1 MVNFFALTG
10 LLIVGIFLYKSIY
23 GNPKLKSSKYV
34 DDLIVSSSN
43 PLNELKKMY
52 KKKRFSS

>member
-1 MVNFFALTG
+1 VVNFFALTG
-10 LLIVGIFLYKSIY
+10 LVIVGIFLYKSIY
-23 GNPKLKSSKYV
+23 GNPKLKSSKYF
-34 DDLIVSSSN
+34 DDLIVSSN